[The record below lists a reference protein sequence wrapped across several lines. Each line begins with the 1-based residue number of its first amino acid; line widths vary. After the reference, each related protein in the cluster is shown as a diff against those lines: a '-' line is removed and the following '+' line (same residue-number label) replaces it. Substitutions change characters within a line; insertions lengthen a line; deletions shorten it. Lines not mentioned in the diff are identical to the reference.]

1 MQVKFNPLLRK
12 QKQLTKFRSTYIK
25 QNIAKFGKTTT
36 IPAKKTIASRFARPG
51 TAKPKTSML
60 VVGEAPDGFGKQIL
74 WDAKDLSL
82 AVVAFLNAGDDLGVM
97 ISGVKATDTIEF
109 VSAMG
114 IASFAEETKNKGVP
128 ALIGVIAAGADVG
141 ASAFGQPELVP
152 VITAAEEFAKKQF
165 EEEKVKTKRRDPF
178 GVDPGSGH
186 KARQEGGVIVSMPEA
201 GQIFYSGD
209 DDHKNRWI
217 KEPGTRDRSHH
228 PDHVKNAFFLQGRA
242 LDNRKATADGDIII
256 TPWDFIFDDNF
267 GFYRLHILLKRGS
280 GKPRVID

>member
-1 MQVKFNPLLRK
+1 MQVKFNPLLVK
-12 QKQLTKFRSTYIK
+12 QKQLTKFRNSYIK

-36 IPAKKTIASRFARPG
+36 LPAGKTIASRFARPG
-51 TAKPKTSML
+51 MEKPRSSML
-60 VVGEAPDGFGKQIL
+60 LVGEAPVGFGKQIL
-74 WDAKDLSL
+74 WNAKDLGL

-109 VSAMG
+109 VAAMG
-114 IASFAEETKNKGVP
+114 IASFAEEIKNKGVP
-128 ALIGVIAAGADVG
+128 AFIGVIAAGADVA
-141 ASAFGQPELVP
+141 ASTFGQAELVP

-165 EEEKVKTKRRDPF
+165 EESEVKTKRRDPF
-178 GVDPGSGH
+178 GEDPGSGH

-209 DDHKNRWI
+209 GDHENRWI
-217 KEPGTRDRSHH
+217 KKPGTRDRSHH

-256 TPWDFIFDDNF
+256 APWDFKFEDNF

-280 GKPRVID
+280 GKPRVIE